1 MDEYGSELTFNLLDE
16 LARASVRGRVAADEF
31 LGSRHVGRVGPLLE
45 LLLLDRDGKLPLGA
59 LPDCQTIHTLT
70 GALSPANNCRAT
82 YGLSDT
88 ANIGFIT
95 AGRNTATP
103 EPDEE
108 LRWLAFRQ
116 KAQQAAELSLPKP
129 IAQGLIGAMTEIEE
143 NIHLHSERPDTG
155 IVAFRGSAEEFEFV
169 VADSGVG
176 MLASLRTSPDYA
188 SLDDAGKALRLALQD
203 GTSRLSHIEQN
214 HGYGFRNLFRNLA
227 SLNGELRFRSDD
239 QAVTIEGVGPEL
251 VKSTLR
257 QKTSMQGFAASIVCR
272 PHSAGQ
278 SNR

>member
-1 MDEYGSELTFNLLDE
+1 
-16 LARASVRGRVAADEF
+16 
-31 LGSRHVGRVGPLLE
+31 
-45 LLLLDRDGKLPLGA
+45 
-59 LPDCQTIHTLT
+59 
-70 GALSPANNCRAT
+70 
-82 YGLSDT
+82 
-88 ANIGFIT
+88 
-95 AGRNTATP
+95 
-103 EPDEE
+103 
-108 LRWLAFRQ
+108 
-116 KAQQAAELSLPKP
+116 
-129 IAQGLIGAMTEIEE
+129 MTEIEE
-143 NIHLHSERPDTG
+143 NIHLHSGRPDTG

-203 GTSRLSHIEQN
+203 GTSRLSHIERN

-272 PHSAGQ
+272 PHSTGQ
-278 SNR
+278 SN